1 MDLLV
6 RRVAQRPDV
15 GRRLRGDGREERPLQ
30 LGVVQLGDDTGGLAE
45 QDALA
50 LLKVVLDVV
59 RGRAVPVDV
68 RGGLKLSK
76 RGFESIASHYMHNL
90 LVGTKNHRS
99 IQFGTA

>member
-30 LGVVQLGDDTGGLAE
+30 LGVVQLGDDPGGMLAE

-68 RGGLKLSK
+68 RGVLK
-76 RGFESIASHYMHNL
+76 
-90 LVGTKNHRS
+90 
-99 IQFGTA
+99 